1 MNFAIPLQP
10 APNRPLTI
18 GDCRA
23 RLEYLLEHEPWKFL
37 ELHGSEGLPRWQQR
51 RMVSRHRSRL
61 EAIGKVSGAM
71 LEHTDLESYRVG
83 APRSDGNVTAP
94 GQQGTKGHESEAG
107 LVHDTGLSITRV
119 RRAIRDLVRAGY
131 MYGPRVGP
139 DGRMLPGPSGK
150 RYQRVVEY
158 TDPKTGEKRYAAH
171 RVVYVFRDLFFERL
185 GTKIA
190 DRMKL
195 ERSDAV
201 RRRAERRARLYPG
214 PLLAAR
220 EHGRAMRH
228 GSRETRPH
236 DAPGVPT
243 HVGAPTA
250 PTAPT
255 YPDGIS
261 AQLVQAV
268 MLGLRNKHPDWGRPR
283 LEAEA
288 LALLRRRRLT

>member
-1 MNFAIPLQP
+1 MNFAIPLLP
-10 APNRPLTI
+10 APSRPLVI
-18 GDCRA
+18 GAVRS
-23 RLEYLLEHEPWKFL
+23 RLEYMLEREPWKFL

-51 RMVSRHRSRL
+51 RMVTRHRSRL
-61 EAIGKVSGAM
+61 EAIGKVLGAM

-94 GQQGTKGHESEAG
+94 GQQGPKGHESEAG
-107 LVHDTGLSITRV
+107 LVRDTGLSITRV

-131 MYGPRVGP
+131 LYGPRLGP
-139 DGRMLPGPSGK
+139 DGKALPGPSGK

-158 TDPKTGEKRYAAH
+158 SDPKTGEKRYCAH
-171 RVVYVFRDLFFERL
+171 RVVYVFRDLFFQRL

-190 DRMKL
+190 DRMQL
-195 ERSDAV
+195 ERADAV

-214 PLLAAR
+214 ALLAAR
-220 EHGRAMRH
+220 ENLRGMRH
-228 GSRETRPH
+228 GSRETRH
-236 DAPGVPT
+236 HAAPAAPSS
-243 HVGAPTA
+243 VGAPSA
-250 PTAPT
+250 PETPQR
-255 YPDGIS
+255 PDGLS
-261 AQLVQAV
+261 ERTLHAV